1 MNYYAYMLR
10 CADGTFYCGYTNDVA
25 RREKVHNS
33 GKGARYTRSRRPV
46 KTVYQEAFDDKSAA
60 LRREYAL
67 KQLTHSQKEALAL
80 RYQQEQMP
88 QEERENL

>member
-46 KTVYQEAFDDKSAA
+46 KAVYQEAFDDKSAA

-67 KQLTHSQKEALAL
+67 KQLTHSQKEALAR

>member
-33 GKGARYTRSRRPV
+33 GKGARYTRS
-46 KTVYQEAFDDKSAA
+46 
-60 LRREYAL
+60 
-67 KQLTHSQKEALAL
+67 
-80 RYQQEQMP
+80 
-88 QEERENL
+88 